1 MSDDNS
7 FESLVGI
14 HGYTYAQ
21 LKGTGG
27 TIKQQNQD
35 FIVREIP
42 PSGKP
47 IFKGSEI
54 GNDVGGL
61 FIHAVLWKTGLD
73 TFNAIRKLSN
83 HLKHPERD
91 FGFAGL
97 KDAAAET
104 YQRISIWNIDKEL
117 IKTINLANIK
127 VFHPIRQKFSV
138 KIGDLEGNFFEII
151 IRDILDEWTIEEWED
166 FKINL
171 ESNGILNFYGLQRF
185 GTTRPILH
193 LIGKLLLQGEYSEVI
208 HKYLGE
214 SSPLENERIAKLRLE
229 YHETHSYNNLRIK
242 FPESYQIEKMLLTGL
257 ERNHTAKTIILN
269 LPKNFLKLAISAY
282 QSYLFNKVLSYLN
295 NVEFPLS
302 VNEAIP
308 LPGYQ
313 TDRKKIPKMISDT
326 VTLFLE
332 EDALNFQSFNHEHS
346 NLRSK
351 GSTRQAI
358 ILPTKF
364 SYSQENL
371 TEKEKRV
378 SFCLPKGSYGTVVIR
393 EIIKAEI

>member
-1 MSDDNS
+1 
-7 FESLVGI
+7 
-14 HGYTYAQ
+14 
-21 LKGTGG
+21 
-27 TIKQQNQD
+27 
-35 FIVREIP
+35 
-42 PSGKP
+42 
-47 IFKGSEI
+47 
-54 GNDVGGL
+54 
-61 FIHAVLWKTGLD
+61 
-73 TFNAIRKLSN
+73 
-83 HLKHPERD
+83 
-91 FGFAGL
+91 
-97 KDAAAET
+97 
-104 YQRISIWNIDKEL
+104 
-117 IKTINLANIK
+117 
-127 VFHPIRQKFSV
+127 
-138 KIGDLEGNFFEII
+138 
-151 IRDILDEWTIEEWED
+151 
-166 FKINL
+166 
-171 ESNGILNFYGLQRF
+171 
-185 GTTRPILH
+185 
-193 LIGKLLLQGEYSEVI
+193 
-208 HKYLGE
+208 
-214 SSPLENERIAKLRLE
+214 
-229 YHETHSYNNLRIK
+229 YNNLRIK